1 MKLSV
6 LIPVYN
12 EENTVEN
19 LIKKVAQI
27 KGQGSITELEIIAVN
42 DCSVDNTLKILRNIE
57 KSGLIKLVHHELN
70 MGKGAAIR
78 TAIAHATGE
87 FTIFQDAD
95 LEYDPADIV
104 KMAGVVEEKG
114 IDILYGSRFLEKKE
128 SPLGKFHYFVNAGLT
143 TLSNFF
149 TGLKLTDM
157 ETCYKMF
164 RTQVIKKIEIE
175 ENRFGLEPEITAK
188 AAALVASEKLKM
200 EEIPIS
206 YIPRKHSDGKKIGFR
221 DGLRAVYIIFK
232 YGFKTE
238 NML

>member
-12 EENTVEN
+12 EENTVAD
-19 LIKKVAQI
+19 LIRKVSAI
-27 KGQGSITELEIIAVN
+27 KGMGNISELEIIAVN
-42 DCSVDNTLKILRNIE
+42 DCSVDNTLKILKDIE
-57 KSGLIKLVHHELN
+57 IAGLIKLVHHELN

-114 IDILYGSRFLEKKE
+114 LDILYGSRFLAKKE

-143 TLSNFF
+143 TLSNYF

-188 AAALVASEKLKM
+188 AAMLVVSEKLRM

-206 YIPRKHSDGKKIGFR
+206 YAPRKHNEGKKIGCR

-232 YGFKTE
+232 YGFVR
-238 NML
+238 

>member
-1 MKLSV
+1 
-6 LIPVYN
+6 
-12 EENTVEN
+12 
-19 LIKKVAQI
+19 
-27 KGQGSITELEIIAVN
+27 
-42 DCSVDNTLKILRNIE
+42 
-57 KSGLIKLVHHELN
+57 
-70 MGKGAAIR
+70 
-78 TAIAHATGE
+78 
-87 FTIFQDAD
+87 
-95 LEYDPADIV
+95 
-104 KMAGVVEEKG
+104 
-114 IDILYGSRFLEKKE
+114 
-128 SPLGKFHYFVNAGLT
+128 
-143 TLSNFF
+143 
-149 TGLKLTDM
+149 M

>member
-6 LIPVYN
+6 VIPVYN
-12 EENTVEN
+12 EEKTVEN
-19 LIKKVAQI
+19 LINKVAQI
-27 KGQGSITELEIIAVN
+27 KGKGSITELEIIAVN
-42 DCSVDNTLKILRNIE
+42 DCSTDKTLEILKNVE

-114 IDILYGSRFLEKKE
+114 LDILYGSRFLEKKE

-164 RTQVIKKIEIE
+164 RAEVIKKIEIE

-188 AAALVASEKLKM
+188 AAELVKNNGLKM
-200 EEIPIS
+200 EEIPVS
-206 YIPRKHSDGKKIGFR
+206 YIPRKHNEGKKIGCR
-221 DGLRAVYIIFK
+221 DGIRAVYIILK
-232 YGFKTE
+232 YGIIKE
-238 NML
+238 I